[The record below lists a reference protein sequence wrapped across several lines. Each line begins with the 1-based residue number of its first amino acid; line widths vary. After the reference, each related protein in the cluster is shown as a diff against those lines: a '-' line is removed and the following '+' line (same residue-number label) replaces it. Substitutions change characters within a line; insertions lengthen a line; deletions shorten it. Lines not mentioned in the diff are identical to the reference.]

1 MGNFYTDNQDLQF
14 YIDRG
19 IDWESLVEITEY
31 LYRAPDCFPNAD
43 EAVEFYREIIALVGA
58 FSADEIAPY
67 SAQLD
72 REGVDF
78 SDGEAKFPDRLQGIF
93 DKLAGLEL
101 HGMCVPRELGGQN
114 CPLTLFYLCNEL
126 VGRSDISVM
135 THNSFH
141 GGIAM
146 ALLLYSFNEGTTE
159 FDPNTGAIT
168 KTRFSDVITEIMS
181 GAAWGS
187 MDITEPN
194 AGSDMSALSTVAKQ
208 DEDGNWFITG
218 QKIFITSG
226 HGKYHLVIA
235 RTEKNTDADDPM
247 GGLKGLSMF
256 VVKAFEE
263 DESGAIKRFV
273 SVDRLEEKLGHHASA
288 TATVSF
294 DRSPAELVGERG
306 DGFKYMLILMNNARI
321 GVSFESLGLSENAL
335 RLAKEYASERRS
347 MGKTIDRHE
356 MIADYLDEMESDIEG
371 VRALAVSCAVSEE
384 LSQKT
389 NMLLT
394 ANFLAE
400 GEEKEKHQK
409 KLRQVRNRAR
419 RLTPLLK
426 YIAAEKAV
434 EHAQRC
440 IQIHGGVG
448 YTKEYGAEKLLRDA
462 MVLPIYEGT
471 SQIQSLM
478 AMKDVLGGAIKNPGK
493 FAKSVATARWRETSA
508 KSSLERQV
516 AKLQNLS
523 LGAQRH
529 LITKTAFDK
538 AKALKG
544 SPFSEWPTRFA
555 KDWDPKRD
563 FSYAM
568 LHAERLTRIM
578 VDEAICEV
586 LWEQVEA
593 HPDRAPVLERYIE
606 RALPRARMLHEQ
618 IVNSGQRLLETLKTP
633 EESVNEKAAV

>member
-1 MGNFYTDNQDLQF
+1 MANFYKDNQDLQF
-14 YIDRG
+14 YMERG
-19 IDWESLVEITEY
+19 IDWSSLVEITEY
-31 LYRAPDCFPNAD
+31 FYRAPDCFPDAN
-43 EAVEFYREIIALVGA
+43 EALEFYQEIISLVGS
-58 FSADEIAPY
+58 FSAEEISPH
-67 SAQLD
+67 SAQID
-72 REGVDF
+72 KEGVDF
-78 SDGEAKFPDRLQGIF
+78 SNGEARFPERLQGIF
-93 DKLAGLEL
+93 DKLASLEL

-126 VGRSDISVM
+126 IARSDISVM

-146 ALLLYSFNEGTTE
+146 ALLMYSFNEGTTE
-159 FDPNTGAIT
+159 FDPELAKIT
-168 KTRFSDVITEIMS
+168 KTRFSDVIADIQS

-194 AGSDMSALSTVAKQ
+194 AGSDMSALATRGEQ
-208 DEDGNWFITG
+208 DEEGNWFITG

-235 RTEKNTDADDPM
+235 RTNKAAGGEDLAQ
-247 GGLKGLSMF
+247 GLKGLSMF
-256 VVKAFEE
+256 LVRAFSDDDDSERLVT
-263 DESGAIKRFV
+263 I
-273 SVDRLEEKLGHHASA
+273 DRLEEKLGHHASA
-288 TATVSF
+288 TATVNF
-294 DRSPAELVGERG
+294 DRAPADLIGEPG

-356 MIADYLDEMESDIEG
+356 MIADYLDEMQSDIEG
-371 VRALAVSCAVSEE
+371 IRALAVNCAVSEE
-384 LSQKT
+384 LSQKM

-394 ANFLAE
+394 SNFLRDEDRLSEQQATYV
-400 GEEKEKHQK
+400 QM
-409 KLRQVRNRAR
+409 RDRSR

-440 IQIHGGVG
+440 VQIHGGVG

-478 AMKDVLGGAIKNPGK
+478 AMKDVLGNAIKNPGQ
-493 FAKSVATARWRETSA
+493 FAKQLAAAKWRETSA
-508 KSSLERQV
+508 RSPLERSV
-516 AKLQNLS
+516 AKVQNLS
-523 LGAQRH
+523 MSAQRH
-529 LITKTAFDK
+529 LITKTAVDK
-538 AKALKG
+538 ARALKG
-544 SPFSEWPTRFA
+544 VPMSKWPSRFT

-578 VDEAICEV
+578 VDEAICEI
-586 LWEQVEA
+586 LWEQA
-593 HPDRAPVLERYIE
+593 KCHPEREVVLARYLE
-606 RALPRARMLHEQ
+606 RALPRARYLHEQ
-618 IVNSGQRLLETLKTP
+618 ITQSGQRLLDGLNQH
-633 EESVNEKAAV
+633 ESESEVMEAV